1 MIKIRIRNADHE
13 IDVQFPIS
21 ENKLYAKLA
30 EIHAIEGKDAPQS
43 AFVTEVYWPEEL
55 SMLKDRIANL
65 DELNYLAR
73 RVESFDYHEYDQF
86 LIGITK
92 LENPTEKDLIN
103 LTFNLDH
110 FTLCKDVSSYTMP
123 TKYIHFTDEQKEQ
136 ARRTDLADLLRS
148 QGEALKRSGSEY
160 EWRDGS
166 QKVTIRGN
174 LWFHQYEQ
182 KGGDAVDFVRRFYNK
197 SYPEAMVYL
206 LGGASGV
213 LTVSPPIE
221 KKTAEPFVLPEK
233 NDNMRRVY
241 AYLMHHRGVD
251 RDVLYAFAHK
261 GMIYESAE
269 YHNAVFVGYDAQGKV
284 KQVGTKTEQG
294 RYSSKYA
301 LTELLICGECGTPY
315 RRCTWAA
322 NGKKKVVW
330 RCINRLDYGKKYCH
344 DSPSIEE
351 SVLQEAIM
359 KAVLQTAKQ
368 NADVLK
374 TLKLHIGMGLS
385 AETTEDNSLDLQI
398 RIAEVEAEFQKMLKA
413 IAADNVEAFDE
424 EKAKALMDEKAKL
437 QIQLDRIADT
447 KQKRENAKSRLDEIF
462 TIIEALAN
470 HPISYDDQIVRQV
483 LESVIVE
490 SKEKIKVVFVGGL
503 EVTQLM

>member
-1 MIKIRIRNADHE
+1 
-13 IDVQFPIS
+13 
-21 ENKLYAKLA
+21 
-30 EIHAIEGKDAPQS
+30 
-43 AFVTEVYWPEEL
+43 
-55 SMLKDRIANL
+55 
-65 DELNYLAR
+65 
-73 RVESFDYHEYDQF
+73 
-86 LIGITK
+86 
-92 LENPTEKDLIN
+92 
-103 LTFNLDH
+103 
-110 FTLCKDVSSYTMP
+110 MP

-269 YHNAVFVGYDAQGKV
+269 YHNTVPKGMPHMPTCEEPAVSQ
-284 KQVGTKTEQG
+284 
-294 RYSSKYA
+294 
-301 LTELLICGECGTPY
+301 
-315 RRCTWAA
+315 
-322 NGKKKVVW
+322 
-330 RCINRLDYGKKYCH
+330 H
-344 DSPSIEE
+344 
-351 SVLQEAIM
+351 
-359 KAVLQTAKQ
+359 
-368 NADVLK
+368 
-374 TLKLHIGMGLS
+374 
-385 AETTEDNSLDLQI
+385 
-398 RIAEVEAEFQKMLKA
+398 
-413 IAADNVEAFDE
+413 
-424 EKAKALMDEKAKL
+424 
-437 QIQLDRIADT
+437 
-447 KQKRENAKSRLDEIF
+447 
-462 TIIEALAN
+462 
-470 HPISYDDQIVRQV
+470 
-483 LESVIVE
+483 
-490 SKEKIKVVFVGGL
+490 SKEMYPEADPNTAFTGPDQATSSICL
-503 EVTQLM
+503 RLP